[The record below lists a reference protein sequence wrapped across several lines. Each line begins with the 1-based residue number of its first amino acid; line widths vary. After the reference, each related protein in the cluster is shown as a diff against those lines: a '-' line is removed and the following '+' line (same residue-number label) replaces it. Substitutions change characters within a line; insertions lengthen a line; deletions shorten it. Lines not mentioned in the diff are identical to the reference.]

1 MAIDQATSARQS
13 GDDDEHLLIDE
24 LSERLDT
31 LRLFTVKD
39 EARANDVL
47 EKFGSQGPVEDQM
60 LRELSSKRPLCHPDR
75 FEEAHRGAMRAIEV
89 FDRNGARP
97 PAKLRTLK
105 ILQRPAS
112 RVVQVLIRIVV
123 RLHQKRLIRDMHT
136 LYALR
141 EANCATGTPEQLMLT
156 TARTQ
161 MAGLIPGLSRNTTG
175 LPAFLLGGAVIS
187 GTFSL
192 IQRGLKDE
200 WGRLAIGVLFVIIAI
215 ASFWCVLRAAAL
227 ARRRTRIALDA
238 SLKALWETIGDA
250 GSPPRDQSRLFATI
264 AAILLALVWIVIPV
278 LIALIVAVTAL

>member
-1 MAIDQATSARQS
+1 MAIDRATPAE
-13 GDDDEHLLIDE
+13 GPDDDGEHLLIDE

-39 EARANDVL
+39 EARANVVL

-60 LRELSSKRPLCHPDR
+60 LLELSSKTPLRHPDR

-97 PAKLRTLK
+97 PGNLRIIKPLR
-105 ILQRPAS
+105 RPAA
-112 RVVQVLIRIVV
+112 RAVQILIRIVV
-123 RLHQKRLIRDMHT
+123 RLHQKRLIRDMRT

-141 EANCATGTPEQLMLT
+141 EANCPVGTPEHQMLS

-161 MAGLIPGLSRNTTG
+161 MDGIIPDLSRNTTG
-175 LPAFLLGGAVIS
+175 LPAFLLGGALIS
-187 GTFSL
+187 GTVSL
-192 IQRGLKDE
+192 IQRGMKDE
-200 WGRLAIGVLFVIIAI
+200 WGRLAIGVLFIIIAV

-264 AAILLALVWIVIPV
+264 AAILLVLVWIVLPV
-278 LIALIVAVTAL
+278 LIALIVAVTRN